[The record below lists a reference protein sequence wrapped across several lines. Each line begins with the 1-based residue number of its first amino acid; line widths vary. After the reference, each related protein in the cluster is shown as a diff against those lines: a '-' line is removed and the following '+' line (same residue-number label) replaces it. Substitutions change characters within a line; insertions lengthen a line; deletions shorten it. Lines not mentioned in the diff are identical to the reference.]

1 MCRRQG
7 VFAPSFPLEEMSM
20 TELEHASLCP
30 SRLSSLIHNDI
41 PLRSFVTRILEPR
54 TPSAGTDSEG
64 KLHCSNVFLIPGG
77 RFLVVSSDHGI
88 CLWDLGIHG
97 GKAPRFRPVAVI
109 PEVRRSVLCTGPTQ
123 DGLGVILISCPSGLV
138 SGPSDRTLR
147 AHEVY
152 PCTNR
157 PHFTLLGSIQYAQQP
172 TRFGE
177 RPALYGDLLVFEL
190 RSDSPGYIVAW
201 NTRLDTA
208 IAWRYDHQYIYD
220 VRSPLFFILM
230 ILMCESCV
238 DVNL

>member
-1 MCRRQG
+1 
-7 VFAPSFPLEEMSM
+7 M

-109 PEVRRSVLCTGPTQ
+109 PEVMLCCGPTQ
-123 DGLGVILISCPSGLV
+123 DGLGISRATRNDIPA
-138 SGPSDRTLR
+138 RTLR
-147 AHEVY
+147 AHEIY

-157 PHFTLLGSIQYAQQP
+157 PHFTLLGSIQYAQRP